1 MFLEITKFQTLIW
14 KSSTT
19 PTKES
24 FQSRIILGIDPGIA
38 NTGYAL
44 LQEKGGALSL
54 LDNGVYITKKGPVP
68 ARIKQIYDFLQG
80 KIKEFDL
87 SAISIE
93 KIFFN
98 KNVKTAMII
107 EEVRGAILLLSAQH
121 QIPIYQYTPLQVKKC
136 LTLFGKAS
144 KLEVKMI
151 AEQILGAPLPKSDDA
166 CDAVAVALCYSL
178 MGGQEENDDFFDTR
192 AD

>member
-1 MFLEITKFQTLIW
+1 MPIW
-14 KSSTT
+14 KNSTI
-19 PTKES
+19 PTKKS
-24 FQSRIILGIDPGIA
+24 FQNQIILGIDPGIA

-44 LQEKGGALSL
+44 LQEKEGALTL
-54 LDNGVYITKKGPVP
+54 LNNGVFITKKGPVP
-68 ARIKQIYDFLQG
+68 ARIKQIYDFLDG
-80 KIKEFDL
+80 KIREFEL

-121 QIPIYQYTPLQVKKC
+121 NIPISQYTPLQVKKC

-151 AEQILGAPLPKSDDA
+151 AEQILATTLPRSDDA

-178 MGGQEENDDFFDTR
+178 MGSMEEENDFFDSR
-192 AD
+192 ID

>member
-1 MFLEITKFQTLIW
+1 MPTW
-14 KSSTT
+14 KNSTT
-19 PTKES
+19 PTKKS
-24 FQSRIILGIDPGIA
+24 FQSQIILGIDPGIA

-44 LQEKGGALSL
+44 LLEKGGALSL
-54 LDNGVYITKKGPVP
+54 LDNGVFITKKGPT
-68 ARIKQIYDFLQG
+68 AQRIKQIYDFITSKVQ
-80 KIKEFDL
+80 EH
-87 SAISIE
+87 SVAAISIE

-121 QIPIYQYTPLQVKKC
+121 QIPISQYTPLQVKKC

-151 AEQILGAPLPKSDDA
+151 AEQILGIPLPKSDDA

-178 MGGQEENDDFFDTR
+178 MGSRSEEDSEDDFFDHRTH
-192 AD
+192 

>member
-1 MFLEITKFQTLIW
+1 MKYRMPIW
-14 KSSTT
+14 KNSTT
-19 PTKES
+19 PTKSS
-24 FQSRIILGIDPGIA
+24 FQNQVILGIDPGIA

-44 LQEKGGALSL
+44 LLEKGGALSL
-54 LDNGVYITKKGPVP
+54 LNNGVFITKKGPT
-68 ARIKQIYDFLQG
+68 AHRIKQIYDFLAA
-80 KIKEFDL
+80 KIHEFSVD
-87 SAISIE
+87 AISIE

-107 EEVRGAILLLSAQH
+107 EEVRGAILLLSAQND
-121 QIPIYQYTPLQVKKC
+121 IPISQYTPLQVKKC

-151 AEQILGAPLPKSDDA
+151 AEQILGTPLPKSDDA

-178 MGGQEENDDFFDTR
+178 MGTLEEDGEDDFFDQRTG
-192 AD
+192 